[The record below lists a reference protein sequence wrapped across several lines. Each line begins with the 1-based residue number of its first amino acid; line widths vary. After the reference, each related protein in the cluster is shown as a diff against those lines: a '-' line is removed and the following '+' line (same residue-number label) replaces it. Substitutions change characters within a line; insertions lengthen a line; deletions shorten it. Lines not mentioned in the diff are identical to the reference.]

1 MGALCCCF
9 SSDEDYLPHQQG
21 AALWRHCAC
30 LRNCLPWFF
39 TQYDEVNDQ
48 EAVIANQAAAGGGE
62 LVSSSNNNNSN
73 VDTSIPEVFRAP
85 PAPLPYDSDPRFLR
99 NAGLSRRDKSSG
111 VSYHETLR
119 HSSTDGGGGTALQRR
134 NPTGTGTGVEPE
146 ESLKPEKN
154 AKAFPRIDSVL
165 SILDDDDVCPTCLD
179 EYTIENPKITTE
191 CGHDFH
197 LACIYEWMERS
208 NRCPIC
214 DKEMA
219 FSEV

>member
-1 MGALCCCF
+1 
-9 SSDEDYLPHQQG
+9 
-21 AALWRHCAC
+21 
-30 LRNCLPWFF
+30 LPWFF

-48 EAVIANQAAAGGGE
+48 EAVFTNQVAAGGGE
-62 LVSSSNNNNSN
+62 LVSSSNISNN

-85 PAPLPYDSDPRFLR
+85 PAPLPYDSDPRHLR

-111 VSYHETLR
+111 VSHHVEALR
-119 HSSTDGGGGTALQRR
+119 HSTDGGGGTALQRR
-134 NPTGTGTGVEPE
+134 NTTATGVETE